1 MEYYCKMRR
10 EDPVAYAE
18 YARNK
23 TRKVRER
30 KRERE
35 REMKLEREKKGS
47 GDGDVAMAL
56 TGPLSLSQDSTS
68 VVAMTESKIVAS
80 EQEIVAQLKELEI
93 VGKGVDKRVRFS
105 EEPEVIGKSTGD
117 CGRIDVLMG

>member
-1 MEYYCKMRR
+1 MEYCCKMRR

-30 KRERE
+30 MRE

-68 VVAMTESKIVAS
+68 VVAVTESKIVAS

-93 VGKGVDKRVRFS
+93 VGKGIDKRVRFS